1 MVDTSINKE
10 EEEHLIKKGQNT
22 LALLT
27 TLIRSIRINVKPNN
41 LRKISS
47 SQVIEQLYN
56 KTHNLKFNVK
66 KNLNVKRQFK
76 VTKA

>member
-1 MVDTSINKE
+1 MVNTSINKE
-10 EEEHLIKKGQNT
+10 EEEHLIKRGQKT

-56 KTHNLKFNVK
+56 KTHNENKKFNVQ
-66 KNLNVKRQFK
+66 RQFK
-76 VTKA
+76 VTKS